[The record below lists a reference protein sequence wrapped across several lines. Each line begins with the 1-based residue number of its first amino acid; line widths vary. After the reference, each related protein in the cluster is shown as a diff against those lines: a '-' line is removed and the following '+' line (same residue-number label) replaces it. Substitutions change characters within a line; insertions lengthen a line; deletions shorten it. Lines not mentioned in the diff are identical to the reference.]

1 MSPRIQQ
8 PRRVLALLIL
18 PLLWSAGLAGQTHET
33 QGTDGSGTTAIEA
46 PAAIQP
52 AIGAWRRPFAKET
65 SILSAKSP
73 ELFKPPRA
81 WWHAF
86 ASRQEA
92 DPAERRQPA
101 FWSLAAVATL
111 MTFADLEST
120 QDCLHDHRCTE
131 ANPLMPSR
139 RAKVYA
145 IQIPEL
151 LGVIWGS
158 HRLRRAGHSRLAQ
171 IPLAALIAIHTAGT
185 ILAIRAE
192 TAHR

>member
-1 MSPRIQQ
+1 M
-8 PRRVLALLIL
+8 
-18 PLLWSAGLAGQTHET
+18 
-33 QGTDGSGTTAIEA
+33 
-46 PAAIQP
+46 AA
-52 AIGAWRRPFAKET
+52 
-65 SILSAKSP
+65 
-73 ELFKPPRA
+73 
-81 WWHAF
+81 
-86 ASRQEA
+86 
-92 DPAERRQPA
+92 
-101 FWSLAAVATL
+101 L
-111 MTFADLEST
+111 MTFADLEAT
-120 QDCLHDHRCTE
+120 QDCLHDQRCTE

-192 TAHR
+192 TVHR